1 MGQTHCDADGMLLL
15 QRPPPLSLQSTKAVW
30 ALPSALLFTLGLQ
43 RPPGYLSFSTT
54 VGVIMAALGQA
65 LHSNADSHQ
74 GPQNSGTIRE
84 ESVEDLVDIC
94 IHSPQVEV

>member
-54 VGVIMAALGQA
+54 VGGTLALQVAALDQA
-65 LHSNADSHQ
+65 LPVMQIPIKAPNIQ
-74 GPQNSGTIRE
+74 GRSE
-84 ESVEDLVDIC
+84 KKV
-94 IHSPQVEV
+94 